1 MKFISIRCASLTH
14 VSPRNHV
21 FDGGQDQ
28 KILFAAATNEKRVMR
43 PFAMLLWTLVKKCCN
58 VS

>member
-28 KILFAAATNEKRVMR
+28 KILFAAATNEKRCDAAFCHV
-43 PFAMLLWTLVKKCCN
+43 TLDTC
-58 VS
+58 